1 MNRILKILF
10 SMFLGAWAG
19 LIAWAILDLLI
30 GRQTFDR
37 TLGAGTTIAIY
48 GTEAITGALVG
59 LLAGMVITG
68 LEAWNN
74 SSKILPTVGGGL
86 IGIIAGL
93 LGGMLGLLIAEV
105 LFQNISL
112 SGDLIRVARVAGWA
126 LFGLGVGIAPGIA
139 TWSARKTLA
148 SSIGGLIG
156 GILGGLALTLLASLA
171 NFPMMG

>member
-1 MNRILKILF
+1 
-10 SMFLGAWAG
+10 
-19 LIAWAILDLLI
+19 
-30 GRQTFDR
+30 
-37 TLGAGTTIAIY
+37 
-48 GTEAITGALVG
+48 TEAITGALVG

-171 NFPMMG
+171 NFPMTGRALGFVVLGACVGLLIAIVQELVKQA